1 MRWERPANRRGHM
14 NGDRADLHDLGFGS
28 RVSQASRRRL
38 LNRDGSFNVER
49 KRLPFP
55 RSLSPYHSLLTI
67 SWPRF
72 YVLLVGSYLLF
83 NVLFAGGYYLC
94 GPGALTAD
102 EGQSGR
108 FLEDFFF
115 SIQTSTTIGYGRIA
129 PVSTAA
135 NVLAA
140 TEALAGLLGFALA
153 TSLMFAR
160 FSNPDARIVYSN
172 HAIVAPYRGG
182 TALMFRIANERNNQ
196 LIQVGVQVLLSWIE
210 NEGSARVRR
219 FHRLRLERD
228 EVTFF
233 PLTWTIVHPI
243 DEKSPFREGGEE
255 KFRAADSEILVLLSG
270 IDETFSQTVHSRSSY
285 KADEVV
291 WGARFSDIFGERPD
305 GTVVVDLH
313 RIHEYERVPLA

>member
-1 MRWERPANRRGHM
+1 MPDIRRGHM
-14 NGDRADLHDLGFGS
+14 NGDRTDLQDLGFGG
-28 RVSQASRRRL
+28 RIAQRSRRRL
-38 LNRDGSFNVER
+38 LNRDGTFNVER
-49 KRLPFP
+49 KRLPFL

-72 YVLLVGSYLLF
+72 YALLVGSYLVF
-83 NVLFAGGYYLC
+83 NCLFAGGYYLC
-94 GPGALTAD
+94 GPGALTVD

-108 FLEDFFF
+108 FFEDFFF

-129 PVSTAA
+129 PVSTTA

-160 FSNPDARIVYSN
+160 FSNPDTRILYSN
-172 HAIVAPYRGG
+172 RAIVAPYRGG
-182 TALMFRIANERNNQ
+182 SGLMFRIANERKNE
-196 LIQVGVQVLLSWIE
+196 LIQVGIQVLLSRVE
-210 NEGSARVRR
+210 NDGGTRVRR

-243 DEKSPFREGGEE
+243 DENSPLMKTGEE
-255 KFRAADSEILVLLSG
+255 DFRAADSEILVLLSG

-285 KADEVV
+285 KSDEVV
-291 WGARFSDIFGERPD
+291 WGAKFSDIFGEQPD
-305 GTVVVDLH
+305 GTVVVNLH
-313 RIHEYERVPLA
+313 RIHEYERAPLA